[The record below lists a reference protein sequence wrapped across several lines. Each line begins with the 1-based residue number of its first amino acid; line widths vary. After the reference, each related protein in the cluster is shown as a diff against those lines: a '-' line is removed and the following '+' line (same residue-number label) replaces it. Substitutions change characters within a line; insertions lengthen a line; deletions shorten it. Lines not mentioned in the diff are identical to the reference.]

1 MGLAVPPLEGL
12 ALGAGPSSSQKQSLP
27 GIVPAFDRAYPPALS
42 GMPTAFPTHIAV
54 LIFFRRDMVRSLA

>member
-1 MGLAVPPLEGL
+1 
-12 ALGAGPSSSQKQSLP
+12 LP

-54 LIFFRRDMVRSLA
+54 LIFFRRDMVRSLGTSQQ